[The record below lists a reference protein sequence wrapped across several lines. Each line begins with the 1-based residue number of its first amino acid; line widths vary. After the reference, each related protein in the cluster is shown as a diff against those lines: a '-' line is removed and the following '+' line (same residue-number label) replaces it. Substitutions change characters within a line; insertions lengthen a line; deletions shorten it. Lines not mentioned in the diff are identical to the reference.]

1 MKDSSF
7 GQMAHTRSR
16 WSWTSLH
23 LLILYTP
30 DLTIVE
36 EVDTQIDLEEAPD
49 TPKHSQLEQSV
60 PFRSPGAAS
69 QMSGTTAISSF
80 SMIEAEF
87 LDSNFILKHLR
98 KLCDSSR
105 EFLNHLAPENGG
117 IEEDFRNIQEMQKPG
132 SEFNADYR
140 DFEDELNVHLK
151 YYKSEEHSYIHV
163 RAIHR
168 ALFDDSRDAAAT
180 QTGIDLILYLTNIL
194 IFAKQMIYT
203 DRTGKGMWD
212 ALRQLDNVFPSQFMR
227 SLEPETQPTI
237 AGESTMLQETFEL
250 ALELRTQLAI
260 LVLERATLDGSFDP
274 DAVLDEVFFQ
284 SEPSQETGTSIYR
297 GWNMD
302 ALGGEDSALPQQFID
317 AVIERLLKIR
327 ESFLEDDES
336 LARDDVVNFEQLNGT
351 FAWVPT
357 IMRLLSWVRLR
368 HKELSTAIDKI
379 GGAAAIL
386 RNVKKELEEPRMTT
400 EQSTAKPAHLGSPR
414 KKRMSF
420 GRDRRRSSRKFDPNA
435 PVDLRAIDALKA
447 RESRLSGA
455 STAVP
460 TQDEFPTQ
468 HGVEE
473 EQDELPTVEEQ
484 QDQYQLD
491 VEGGK
496 EQRANKQLDVD
507 VEEEVVAEQI
517 REEGAEKEPEEE
529 LGKEPGVEEPEPE
542 PEGPPTSSAAL
553 LKLLNKAKKPEKE
566 NRASIFERQTGAQ
579 RVEFGDGF
587 DTQPTPGPSTKDKGK
602 QRAQPP
608 SNRKRQRP
616 VEDESESEEDA
627 FETEDRAARARERR
641 LQVPV
646 AKKVRTDP
654 TSSAAPTSHQPQPR
668 READDDYVPRPNAE
682 ESVSENEAPDM
693 TEEAPPSTYQAQRR
707 LAKENIAL
715 PNMARRTDRKAR
727 TDWTPREEDAFAA
740 YMALYPAKYAAIL
753 RHDSDNGYNQL
764 QERTQVNLKDKARTM
779 AINMIK

>member
-1 MKDSSF
+1 M
-7 GQMAHTRSR
+7 
-16 WSWTSLH
+16 
-23 LLILYTP
+23 
-30 DLTIVE
+30 
-36 EVDTQIDLEEAPD
+36 DTQVDLEEAPG

-87 LDSNFILKHLR
+87 LESKSILKHLR

-105 EFLNHLAPENGG
+105 EFLDHLAPEDGG
-117 IEEDFRNIQEMQKPG
+117 MIDDLRNIQEMQKPD

-168 ALFDDSRDAAAT
+168 ALFDDGRDAAAT

-194 IFAKQMIYT
+194 IFAKQMIYS
-203 DRTGKGMWD
+203 DRSGKGMWD

-227 SLEPETQPTI
+227 SLDPDTQPTI

-260 LVLERATLDGSFDP
+260 LVLERAALDGSFDP
-274 DAVLDEVFFQ
+274 DAVLDEVFFR
-284 SEPSQETGTSIYR
+284 SDSSQETGTSMYR

-302 ALGGEDSALPQQFID
+302 ALGGEDSALPQQFINS
-317 AVIERLLKIR
+317 VIERLLKIR

-336 LARDDVVNFEQLNGT
+336 LARGDVVDFDQLSST
-351 FAWVPT
+351 FAWAAT

-368 HKELSTAIDKI
+368 HMELSTTIFKL

-386 RNVKKELEEPRMTT
+386 RNVKEELQEPQTAT
-400 EQSTAKPAHLGSPR
+400 EQPTAKPTHPGSPR

-420 GRDRRRSSRKFDPNA
+420 GRYRRRSSRKFDPNA
-435 PVDLRAIDALKA
+435 PVDLHAIDALKA

-473 EQDELPTVEEQ
+473 EEDELPTVQEQ
-484 QDQYQLD
+484 QDQYQPN
-491 VEGGK
+491 VGGK
-496 EQRANKQLDVD
+496 EEERANEQLDAAA
-507 VEEEVVAEQI
+507 EEQVVAEQT
-517 REEGAEKEPEEE
+517 REERAEEESQEEPQKEPEVEE
-529 LGKEPGVEEPEPE
+529 SEPEPA
-542 PEGPPTSSAAL
+542 GPPTSSAAL

-566 NRASIFERQTGAQ
+566 NRGSIFERQTGAQ

-587 DTQPTPGPSTKDKGK
+587 DTQPTPGPSTRDKGK
-602 QRAQPP
+602 QRAQSPQ
-608 SNRKRQRP
+608 NRKRPRP
-616 VEDESESEEDA
+616 VETESESEEDA
-627 FETEDRAARARERR
+627 FETEDRSARARERR

-646 AKKVRTDP
+646 AKKVRIDP
-654 TSSAAPTSHQPQPR
+654 TSSAAPPSHQPQPR
-668 READDDYVPRPNAE
+668 QEADDDYVPRANVE
-682 ESVSENEAPDM
+682 GSISENEAPDM
-693 TEEAPPSTYQAQRR
+693 TEEAPPSTYQDQRH
-707 LAKENIAL
+707 LAKQNRAL
-715 PNMARRTDRKAR
+715 PNMARRTDRKPR
-727 TDWTPREEDAFAA
+727 TEWTPTEENAFAE

-753 RHDSDNGYNQL
+753 RHDSDSGYNQL
-764 QERTQVNLKDKARTM
+764 QDRTQVNLKDKARSM